1 MNRMM
6 YLIAGV
12 IIGSLLTGGA
22 VAVSSRA
29 PFKQD
34 ALKQSPQYYK
44 QLLENDEVRVL
55 EYRLKPGEKE
65 PMHSHPAGVVY
76 GFNDSKIRVTSAD
89 GTVRETV
96 GKAGDVY
103 WRNALTHALENI
115 GETEVHSLA
124 IEIKRR

>member
-22 VAVSSRA
+22 AAVSSRGLA
-29 PFKQD
+29 RQD
-34 ALKQSPQYYK
+34 PLKQSPQYYK
-44 QLLENDEVRVL
+44 VLLENDEVRVL

-65 PMHSHPAGVVY
+65 HLHSHPDAVVY

-89 GTVRETV
+89 GTVTESV
-96 GKAGDVY
+96 GKVGDVY
-103 WRNALTHALENI
+103 WRKTVTHALENI
-115 GETEVHSLA
+115 GDTEVHSLA
-124 IEIKRR
+124 IEIKRH